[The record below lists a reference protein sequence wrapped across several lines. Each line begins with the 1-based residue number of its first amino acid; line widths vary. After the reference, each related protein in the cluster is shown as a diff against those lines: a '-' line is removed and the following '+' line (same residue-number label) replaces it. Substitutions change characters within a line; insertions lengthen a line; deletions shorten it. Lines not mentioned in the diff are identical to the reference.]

1 MTMIII
7 VTRMKIG
14 MRIKLMLLLSDDLER
29 QDSLQF
35 LRLMP
40 RGPLEPELKPH
51 SLLGLRHT
59 WI

>member
-14 MRIKLMLLLSDDLER
+14 MRIKLMLLLSEDLER
-29 QDSLQF
+29 QDSLKF

-40 RGPLEPELKPH
+40 RA
-51 SLLGLRHT
+51 LGTRTQATLSSGA
-59 WI
+59 